1 MRNFKT
7 IIFISFLG
15 TVSAMPA
22 YSNDIY
28 ITQSGAGLNLDIIQD
43 GQNNVA
49 GTSTTAVSLTGASM
63 ALFIDT
69 NR

>member
-1 MRNFKT
+1 MRNYIT
-7 IIFISFLG
+7 IIFILFLG

-49 GTSTTAVSLTGASM
+49 GTSTTAIS
-63 ALFIDT
+63 
-69 NR
+69 